1 VRNRA
6 QILDAA
12 ADLFARE
19 GPDIALD
26 EIARRA
32 GVGAGTVH
40 RHFPSK
46 SGLLATT
53 LARQLEHRV
62 AQGATLLQQDVDGH
76 GLFTLLEEL
85 IEDGRR
91 NRALK
96 RALDDPAQA
105 LREAAPDLPPRL
117 DDLLSRLLAGARGA
131 GAVRRDVDLNDV
143 KAGLVGAL
151 AAQDVAAERPA
162 HVRSLM
168 LDALRPRKP
177 GRERSSADRLRGN
190 G

>member
-1 VRNRA
+1 MRNRA
-6 QILDAA
+6 LILDAA

-19 GPDIALD
+19 GPDVALD
-26 EIARRA
+26 EIARHA

-62 AQGATLLQQDVDGH
+62 AQGATLLQGDADGR
-76 GLFTLLEEL
+76 GLFTLLEAL

-96 RALDDPAQA
+96 RALDDPAAA
-105 LREAAPDLPPRL
+105 LRDAAPDVPTRL
-117 DDLLSRLLAGARGA
+117 DDVLSRLLAGARGA

-143 KAGLVGAL
+143 KAVLVGAL
-151 AAQDVAAERPA
+151 AAQDFSGKRPS

-168 LDALRPRKP
+168 LDALRPRERGQEPRSP
-177 GRERSSADRLRGN
+177 GR
-190 G
+190 

>member
-19 GPDIALD
+19 GPDVALD
-26 EIARRA
+26 EIARHA

-76 GLFTLLEEL
+76 G
-85 IEDGRR
+85 RR
-91 NRALK
+91 NRALQ
-96 RALDDPAQA
+96 RALDAPAQA

-143 KAGLVGAL
+143 KAVLVGAL

-168 LDALRPRKP
+168 LDALRPRER
-177 GRERSSADRLRGN
+177 GREPSSADRLHGN